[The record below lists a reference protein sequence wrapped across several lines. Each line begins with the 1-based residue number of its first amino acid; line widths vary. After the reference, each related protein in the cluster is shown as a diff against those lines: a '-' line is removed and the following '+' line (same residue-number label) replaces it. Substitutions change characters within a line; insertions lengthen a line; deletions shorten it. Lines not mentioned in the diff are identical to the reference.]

1 MEFTYTQPSTGV
13 TLYVQV
19 VSQEKAMTALRYALL
34 LPLYATAE
42 PAADGECDNDVDCT
56 VSNPYT
62 LSS

>member
-19 VSQEKAMTALRYALL
+19 VSQERAMTALRYALL

-42 PAADGECDNDVDCT
+42 PAVESVT
-56 VSNPYT
+56 MM
-62 LSS
+62 